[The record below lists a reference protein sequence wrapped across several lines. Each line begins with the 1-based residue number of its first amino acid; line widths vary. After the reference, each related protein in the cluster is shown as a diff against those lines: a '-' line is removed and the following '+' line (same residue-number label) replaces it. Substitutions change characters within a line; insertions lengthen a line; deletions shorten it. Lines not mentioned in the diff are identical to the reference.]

1 MEIETLGGPDLDTP
15 LLLIGTSLIFY
26 RGLRSVLLPHAH
38 TVVHTGGDGS
48 SIIGQQYSWKPI
60 FFAATTTMVVVVV
73 VAAVLLLMLANRY
86 SAVISV
92 SGEHTQR
99 KR

>member
-48 SIIGQQYSWKPI
+48 SIIGQQYS
-60 FFAATTTMVVVVV
+60 
-73 VAAVLLLMLANRY
+73 
-86 SAVISV
+86 
-92 SGEHTQR
+92 
-99 KR
+99 